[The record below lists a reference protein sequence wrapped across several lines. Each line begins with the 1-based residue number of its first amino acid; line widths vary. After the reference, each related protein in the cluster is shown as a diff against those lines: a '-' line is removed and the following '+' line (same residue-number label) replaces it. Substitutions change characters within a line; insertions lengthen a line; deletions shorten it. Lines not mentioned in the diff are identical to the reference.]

1 MHVGQIQAL
10 GFWRVRGDRTFLFP
24 FRGFLGTRKVFRY
37 LFWNQGESFLFSRTT
52 SSIFPASPLSSFW
65 IHYSKK
71 QLVIQEIIVKKPVFY
86 GKIFPIDFPSREN
99 RERLTNPCWEVES
112 SVTSIDSSSFFFH
125 PGFLDASN
133 DHHGQ

>member
-1 MHVGQIQAL
+1 MWDKSKRWVFGGFVGTGHFFSCFA
-10 GFWRVRGDRTFLFP
+10 V
-24 FRGFLGTRKVFRY
+24 FLGTRKVFRY

-52 SSIFPASPLSSFW
+52 SSIFPAPPLSSFW

-99 RERLTNPCWEVES
+99 RGRLTNPCWEVES
-112 SVTSIDSSSFFFH
+112 SVTSIDSSGFFFH